1 VSEGLSKVLR
11 RRALCL
17 RLVRSLTLK
26 NGSFTIQD
34 VVDETG
40 LPRTT
45 VQDWI
50 RRLVDEGL
58 VAVVEEAVGRK
69 PARYIYVE
77 REVFPYQACKRIFT
91 SVDLDNGLV
100 EIYHECSSEGAV
112 IFCAFKHSKAGG
124 AILESRYEGPFL
136 RELAVLGEER
146 EVASGASMAVEKV
159 EVSGGKV
166 LQTIRAVGGPAHA
179 LTETMMFA
187 QGVRELRVE
196 QREGYV
202 RGVIATDCLEHLTIG
217 IDDTDTAESGATW
230 ALALSLL
237 KSLEGFVEGISHKV
251 VLLNPNVKYKT
262 AGNAA
267 SFIEVAAPSDR
278 VSSLVSKVISIVE
291 NETYSDNTAIAVLK
305 GLTIPDEL
313 KVFAN
318 RVRRME
324 VTVEEAEEV
333 AKRAGIN
340 VYEVT
345 GRRGIIG
352 AIASLAFFRSP
363 PEVLMNPDASLQ

>member
-1 VSEGLSKVLR
+1 
-11 RRALCL
+11 L
-17 RLVRSLTLK
+17 RLVRGLTLK
-26 NGSFTIQD
+26 KGSFTIQD
-34 VVDETG
+34 VVEETG

-58 VAVVEEAVGRK
+58 VTIVEEAVGRR
-69 PARYIYVE
+69 PARYAYVE
-77 REVFPYQACKRIFT
+77 RDVFPYPACKRIFT

-124 AILESRYEGPFL
+124 AVLESRYEGAFL
-136 RELAVLGEER
+136 RELAVLGEQR
-146 EVASGASMAVEKV
+146 KVASESSMAVEKV

-196 QREGYV
+196 QVEGYV
-202 RGVIATDCLEHLTIG
+202 RGIITTDCLEHLTIG
-217 IDDTDTAESGATW
+217 IDDTDTVESGATW

-237 KSLEGFVEGISHKV
+237 KDLEGIAEGISHKV

-267 SFIEVAAPSDR
+267 SFIEVAAPPER
-278 VSSLVSKVISIVE
+278 VGSIVSRIINIVE
-291 NETYSDNTAIAVLK
+291 KKTYSENTAIAVLK
-305 GLTIPDEL
+305 GLTIPEKL
-313 KVFAN
+313 KIFAN
-318 RVRRME
+318 RVRKME
-324 VTVEEAEEV
+324 VTVKEAEDA
-333 AKRAGIN
+333 AKKTGVS

-345 GRRGIIG
+345 GKRGIIG
-352 AIASLAFFRSP
+352 AIASLAFFRSS
-363 PEVLMNPDASLQ
+363 PEVLINYNASL

>member
-1 VSEGLSKVLR
+1 MSKVLR

-17 RLVRSLTLK
+17 RLVRNLTLK
-26 NGSFTIQD
+26 KGSFTIQD
-34 VVDETG
+34 IVKETG
-40 LPRTT
+40 LPRST
-45 VQDWI
+45 VQDWV
-50 RRLVDEGL
+50 RRLLDEGL

-77 REVFPYQACKRIFT
+77 KEAFPYQACKRIFT
-91 SVDLDNGLV
+91 NVDLDSGLA

-124 AILESRYEGPFL
+124 AILESRYEGTFL
-136 RELAVLGEER
+136 RELAVLGEQR
-146 EVASGASMAVEKV
+146 EVTPGVSMAVEKV
-159 EVSGGKV
+159 VVSGGKV

-196 QREGYV
+196 PGEGYV
-202 RGVIATDCLEHLTIG
+202 RGIIVTDCLEHLTIG
-217 IDDTDTAESGATW
+217 IDDTDSAGSGATW

-237 KSLEGFVEGISHKV
+237 KSLEGLAEGISHKV
-251 VLLNPNVKYKT
+251 VLLNPNVKCKT

-267 SFIEVAAPSDR
+267 SFIEVAAPPDR
-278 VSSLVSKVISIVE
+278 VSSLVGRAISIVE
-291 NETYSDNTAIAVLK
+291 KETYSDNTAIAVLR
-305 GLTIPDEL
+305 GLTIPREL

-318 RVRRME
+318 RVRRLE
-324 VTVEEAEEV
+324 VTVREAEDA
-333 AKRAGIN
+333 AKRAGVS

-345 GRRGIIG
+345 GKRGIIG
-352 AIASLAFFRSP
+352 AIASLAFFRSS
-363 PEVLMNPDASLQ
+363 PEVLMNPDISLQ